1 MRSTLLQIL
10 SSASTSWVA
19 LALLAAI
26 SAAGVALFGKLAVN
40 TGDVASATFTRS
52 LIMSAILAAY
62 LISKGGSLIPA
73 ISGSHW
79 NWLWIIL
86 AGLCGAIS
94 WLAYFTALKHGSA
107 TGVAVID
114 RGSIVFTVLLAM
126 MFLGERPGLRATC
139 GLLIIVVGLV
149 LVATSPPM
157 DQARTIPNLP
167 IDTE

>member
-1 MRSTLLQIL
+1 MRPVLLHAM
-10 SSASTSWVA
+10 SSVSTSWVA

-40 TGDVASATFTRS
+40 TGDVASATFARS
-52 LIMSAILAAY
+52 LIMSAILAGF
-62 LISKGGSLIPA
+62 LFCKGGSLIPA
-73 ISGSHW
+73 IGGSHW
-79 NWLWIIL
+79 NWLWIVL
-86 AGLCGAIS
+86 AGLCGAVS
-94 WLAYFTALKHGSA
+94 WLAYFAAMKHGPV

-157 DQARTIPNLP
+157 DQMSAK
-167 IDTE
+167 TEDQANSE